1 MSNTQSLSAV
11 ETIPLVLREHTYI
24 ICNTCSCRL
33 NYKGWGK
40 YGCDRGNYGCD
51 TCYGSQTTVTDPNR
65 IWFDHLSFLR
75 NLEKVR
81 SKRELMDDYL
91 QYRGVSSE
99 ELSAESFMSV
109 FRRHMKDHVE
119 EQQIRWTQWLHQ
131 YINHTDI

>member
-24 ICNTCSCRL
+24 ICNTCLCRM
-33 NYKGWGK
+33 NYEGW
-40 YGCDRGNYGCD
+40 GNYGCD
-51 TCYGSQTTVTDPNR
+51 TCYGSQTTATDPNR
-65 IWFDHLSFLR
+65 IWFDHLSFLQH
-75 NLEKVR
+75 LEKVSR
-81 SKRELMDDYL
+81 SKRELMDAYL
-91 QYRGVSSE
+91 QYRGVPSE

-131 YINHTDI
+131 YIDRTDI